1 MHPRNRFR
9 HGYDFDALV
18 AASPSLAG
26 FVRPNAHG
34 DPSIAYGDPEAV
46 KALNQALLR
55 QAYGLGEW
63 DLPPGA
69 LCPPIPGRSEHIH
82 HLADLLA
89 SDGLAHTEG
98 VGESG
103 GGERAA
109 ADAGGGETAGAESPA
124 PRGPAVRVLDI
135 GTGAGCIYPLIGASE
150 YGWSFVAAE
159 TDAESCAW
167 ASRIV
172 AAHAALSDRI
182 SCRQQA
188 DPAHCFEGV
197 VEPGE
202 TFDLSLCNPPFYGSA
217 EEAEEGNRRK
227 RRNLLRGGSRGGRSG
242 ESGQRKG
249 DASRSAAADRNFG
262 GQAGELWCPGGEVGF
277 LERMISQSAHRP
289 RLCRW
294 FTSLVSK
301 GAHVPRLQRALH
313 AAKAVEVR
321 VLDMAHGQKQS
332 RILAW
337 TFLELGERRALR

>member
-1 MHPRNRFR
+1 MSGLAPKAGMHPRNRFR
-9 HGYDFDALV
+9 HGYDFDALI
-18 AASPSLAG
+18 AESPALAP

-34 DPSIAYGDPEAV
+34 DPSISYGDPEAV

-69 LCPPIPGRSEHIH
+69 LCPPIPGRSDHVH

-89 SDGLAHTEG
+89 SDG
-98 VGESG
+98 ESV
-103 GGERAA
+103 
-109 ADAGGGETAGAESPA
+109 

-135 GTGAGCIYPLIGASE
+135 GTGASCIYPLIGVSE

-159 TDAESCAW
+159 RDAESCAW
-167 ASRIV
+167 ASRLV
-172 AAHAALSDRI
+172 AAHAALSGRI
-182 SCRQQA
+182 TCRHQVDSAQ
-188 DPAHCFEGV
+188 CFEGV
-197 VEPGE
+197 VELEE
-202 TFDLSLCNPPFYGSA
+202 TFHLSLCNPPFHESA

-227 RRNLLRGGSRGGRSG
+227 RRNLARGGPRGGRSREG
-242 ESGQRKG
+242 GQPKG
-249 DASRSAAADRNFG
+249 DASRSAGADRNFG
-262 GQAGELWCPGGEVGF
+262 GRASELWCPGGEVGF
-277 LERMISQSAHRP
+277 LERMVAQSAHRP

-301 GAHVPRLQRALH
+301 GAHLPRLQRALQEV
-313 AAKAVEVR
+313 KAVEVR

-337 TFLELGERRALR
+337 TFLEPAERRAPR